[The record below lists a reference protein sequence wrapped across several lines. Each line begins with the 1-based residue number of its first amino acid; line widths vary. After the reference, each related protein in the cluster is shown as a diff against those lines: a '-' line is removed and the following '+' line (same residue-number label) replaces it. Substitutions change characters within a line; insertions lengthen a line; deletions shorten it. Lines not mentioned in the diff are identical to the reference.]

1 MNSFEIGN
9 LIYLVVLLS
18 AVAFW
23 FFSQNRNSL
32 GKTMQHA
39 LTWGLLFIGVIA
51 AVGLWEDIRSTV
63 RPTQAVFEDA
73 GRIEIPRSPD
83 SHYYLALD
91 VNGATI
97 HFGVDTGASDRVLTK
112 QDAVRA
118 GLDPSELPFVGRAN
132 TANGM
137 VRTAPVILDEV
148 RLGGMIDRRVSASV
162 NEGKMDQ
169 SLLGMRYLQRFS
181 QITIAGNKLI
191 LVR

>member
-1 MNSFEIGN
+1 MNSFETGN

-23 FFSQNRNSL
+23 FFAQNRNSL

-97 HFGVDTGASDRVLTK
+97 HFVVDTGASDMVLTK

-169 SLLGMRYLQRFS
+169 SLLGMSYLQRFS

>member
-23 FFSQNRNSL
+23 FFAQNRNSL

-97 HFGVDTGASDRVLTK
+97 HFVVDTGASDMVLTK

-169 SLLGMRYLQRFS
+169 SLLGMSYLQRFS